1 MSVFLVSF
9 RLSVQR
15 ARHSHKRGPLPKP
28 LPAFCFL
35 PSLSDTTM
43 STEEQLVSFFAYSF
57 FIYPVTNYLISPS
70 RPYRRWQGALYAVLF
85 LLLVSVLHLA
95 YENREKGPN
104 HYQVLQIARGTS
116 DSKLKQKYRQ
126 LSLLTHP
133 DKNKA
138 PSAAAEFHRITQAY
152 TVLQDPEKR
161 RVYERLGDA
170 GVKVFAQSAIDH
182 KYIMIQMLVFYA
194 SSAIFAFLMT
204 FSEPSGDA
212 LGLSAFGLVGELLG
226 GDASLSPLL
235 SSPSHHLPLLIFP
248 SPLPLCP
255 AFYKKKSCCL
265 SRRCSSWRRCT
276 FPSGCCATTRRMT
289 LFPCSA
295 ASSQPT

>member
-1 MSVFLVSF
+1 M
-9 RLSVQR
+9 
-15 ARHSHKRGPLPKP
+15 A
-28 LPAFCFL
+28 
-35 PSLSDTTM
+35 
-43 STEEQLVSFFAYSF
+43 FFAYSF
-57 FIYPVTNYLISPS
+57 FIYPVTNYLISPA

-85 LLLVSVLHLA
+85 LVLVSVLHLA

-104 HYQVLQIARGTS
+104 HYQVLQIPRGTS

-152 TVLQDPEKR
+152 NVLQDPEKR
-161 RVYERLGDA
+161 KVYERLGDA

-212 LGLSAFGLVGELLG
+212 LGLSAFGLVGEAFV
-226 GDASLSPLL
+226 DYASLSIASFPLTQCHSLSLFSFSSLVSSPPLL
-235 SSPSHHLPLLIFP
+235 
-248 SPLPLCP
+248 P
-255 AFYKKKSCCL
+255 AFPNSRAACGDAARLGGGAHSSLVVAVPHVARCRGPAAPPVPSL
-265 SRRCSSWRRCT
+265 HEWLPQHRRCLLHRQK
-276 FPSGCCATTRRMT
+276 G
-289 LFPCSA
+289 
-295 ASSQPT
+295 